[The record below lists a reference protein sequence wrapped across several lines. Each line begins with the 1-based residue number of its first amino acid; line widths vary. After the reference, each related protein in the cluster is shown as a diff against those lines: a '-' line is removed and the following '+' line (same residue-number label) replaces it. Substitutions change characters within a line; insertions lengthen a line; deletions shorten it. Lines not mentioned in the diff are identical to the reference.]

1 MSKDIITRNC
11 VVCGKELKIV
21 LLKDREYE
29 GGHYFGK
36 FEIPIGEGENK
47 VIGESDIFGKG
58 EKVPVVEWTGE
69 SKEVEYWECDNCY
82 YE

>member
-1 MSKDIITRNC
+1 MSQETILRKC
-11 VVCGKELKIV
+11 VVCGKKLEIILHGEHK
-21 LLKDREYE
+21 YE

-47 VIGESDIFGKG
+47 VIGESDIFGKR
-58 EKVPVVEWTGE
+58 EIVKIVEWTGE
-69 SKEVEYWECDNCY
+69 SKEVEYWECDDCY